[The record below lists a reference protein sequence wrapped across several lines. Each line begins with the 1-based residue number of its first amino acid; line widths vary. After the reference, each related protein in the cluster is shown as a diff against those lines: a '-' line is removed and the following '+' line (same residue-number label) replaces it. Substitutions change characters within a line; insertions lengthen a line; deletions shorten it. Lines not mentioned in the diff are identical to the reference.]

1 MRELIK
7 TFIPTA
13 NLISKTFGCEVV
25 LHDIAVP
32 QNSVVFVAGEVT
44 GREVGQSF
52 DHLVTQVLLSR
63 DFKDDFRANYYFV
76 ASNGKRVK
84 SSTSLIRDEKGEV
97 IGALCVN
104 IDVSAHEAAFR
115 MLGEFLGEGF
125 AGSESGVNFAHGS
138 KKEPEDVMQIV
149 KNLIDK
155 IIGDAQPQ
163 NLKKDEKKELVRFMD
178 KKGIFAIK
186 GVIDTVAVRMGV
198 SKVTIYGY
206 MDEIKKQEKL

>member
-1 MRELIK
+1 MHEIIK

-13 NLISKTFGCEVV
+13 NLISRTFGCEVV

-63 DFKDDFRANYYFV
+63 DFKDDFRVNYYFV

-97 IGALCVN
+97 VGALCVN

-125 AGSESGVNFAHGS
+125 ESSESGVNFAHGS
-138 KKEPEDVMQIV
+138 KKEPDDVMQIV
-149 KNLIDK
+149 ENLIDK

-186 GVIDTVAVRMGV
+186 GAIDTVAARMGV